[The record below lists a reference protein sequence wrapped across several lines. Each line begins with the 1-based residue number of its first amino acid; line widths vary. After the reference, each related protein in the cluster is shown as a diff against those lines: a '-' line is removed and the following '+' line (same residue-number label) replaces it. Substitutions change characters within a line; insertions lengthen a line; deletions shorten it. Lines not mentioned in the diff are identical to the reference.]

1 MAFDAYF
8 FNFQKKSNSTKAPT
22 QAQYESGLDAKI
34 VLLDSTSILAPTFKL
49 ELSTP
54 PMANATKY
62 NYCYVP
68 DFHRFYFIDD
78 WYTNRGLWYCDCK
91 CDVLAS
97 YRSDI
102 LASTQ
107 YVKRS
112 ASSYDL
118 TILDS
123 VYPAKAI
130 PNITNKYDATYSIY
144 NQAANTFTD
153 YCVVVNTLG
162 AIDVAYGE
170 VDTYIQKTEA
180 GGNYYAMTLAGLGV
194 FLDFLTTDF
203 REYFPGTT
211 ELSADTAEM
220 IYNPFDYIKSIRI
233 YPYQKIFDPSLYP
246 NQGLVPVK
254 FGFWQTKKSDFF
266 PTSGGE
272 HYAYRIYNP
281 VYNDSFYIPL
291 GDHPQ
296 ENARG
301 RKMNGA
307 PYSSYVLHYEPFGAI
322 ELDANMLCEAL
333 GVKVD
338 IRVDL
343 TTGACKSR
351 LKPVTLAEQVNL
363 SFDSIPNNEIWG
375 GITQVGVETTIMKI
389 VQNIDNNG
397 LKESVFKGAL
407 AVGNKLAEKGM
418 NIINT
423 VAGKELFNI
432 PSSALLDPIDAIS
445 AAISKCTYKG
455 GGGTNLPMYYLT
467 PYIDAFYTLLVDE
480 NIVDYGRPLY
490 QRIVLSALSGFCLCD
505 SAELTIEGLDI
516 ELRAICNYLNAGV
529 FIE

>member
-8 FNFQKKSNSTKAPT
+8 FNFEKKSNSTKAPT

-118 TILDS
+118 TILDG

-130 PNITNKYDATYSIY
+130 PNITNKYNSSTSIY
-144 NQAANTFTD
+144 NFASSATND
-153 YCVVVNTLG
+153 YCVVINTLG
-162 AIDVAYGE
+162 AIDVTAGDPASYL
-170 VDTYIQKTEA
+170 QKVEA
-180 GGNYYAMTLAGLGV
+180 GGNFYATTMKGLSA

-203 REYFPGTT
+203 REYYPGTT

-220 IYNPFDYIKSIRI
+220 IYNPFDYIKSIKI
-233 YPYQKIFDPSLYP
+233 YPYQSIFDPSAHP

-254 FGFWQTKKSDFF
+254 FGFWETRESDAYTT
-266 PTSGGE
+266 PQ
-272 HYAYRIYNP
+272 HYCYRLTNP
-281 VYNDSFYIPL
+281 VYISSFYIPL

-333 GVKVD
+333 GVKID
-338 IRVDL
+338 IMVDL
-343 TTGACKSR
+343 TTGAVKSR

-375 GITQVGVETTIMKI
+375 AITQIGTETTILNI

-423 VAGKELFNI
+423 VAGKELFTI
-432 PSSALLDPIDAIS
+432 PSSALLDPLDAIS

-455 GGGTNLPMYYLT
+455 GGGTNLTMYYAT

-490 QRIVLSALSGFCLCD
+490 QRTVLSTLSGFCLCD
-505 SAELTIEGLDI
+505 SAELTIEGLDV
-516 ELRAICNYLNAGV
+516 ELRAICSYLNNGV